1 MLFSSLET
9 FLTTL
14 REEKEFKN
22 FEMEAIKMCGSN
34 VYKKVSSIPLQLRA
48 ILYFDYF
55 IFFAKLVNPYIHTRL

>member
-22 FEMEAIKMCGSN
+22 FEIKATNMCVSN
-34 VYKKVSSIPLQLRA
+34 VYKKYLKRKKETETNV
-48 ILYFDYF
+48 
-55 IFFAKLVNPYIHTRL
+55 